1 MADIGANCSRELVR
15 RKGVGRRPKA
25 LRDFLMNPIDALDVK
40 ADYAPADDVYWNTAG
55 HHKIGV
61 MLSDC
66 LLLFG
71 ETFDLGTCDAVV
83 QP

>member
-1 MADIGANCSRELVR
+1 MADIGANCSRDLAR
-15 RKGVGRRPKA
+15 SKGVARRPKA
-25 LRDFLMNPIDALDVK
+25 LRDFLMNLIDALDVK
-40 ADYAPADDVYWNTAG
+40 ADYPPADDVYWNTTG
-55 HHKIGV
+55 HQKIGV

-66 LLLFG
+66 LRLFE

>member
-1 MADIGANCSRELVR
+1 
-15 RKGVGRRPKA
+15 
-25 LRDFLMNPIDALDVK
+25 MNPIDALNVK
-40 ADYAPADDVYWNTAG
+40 ADYAPAEDVHWNTAG
-55 HHKIGV
+55 HQKIGV